1 LGILSQGQK
10 LTNTDVV
17 VALSNMVMESVELT
31 VELDMREERKK
42 KNKR

>member
-1 LGILSQGQK
+1 
-10 LTNTDVV
+10 VV